1 VIDISYSLLVFFL
14 GIFLVVLGVG
24 LGVVPVH
31 LICIFG
37 LVRIA
42 PTFLL
47 VSLLLRFR

>member
-1 VIDISYSLLVFFL
+1 MIDVSYSLLVFFL
-14 GIFLVVLGVG
+14 GIFLVVLGVR

-31 LICIFG
+31 FLCIFR
-37 LVRIA
+37 LVRIG